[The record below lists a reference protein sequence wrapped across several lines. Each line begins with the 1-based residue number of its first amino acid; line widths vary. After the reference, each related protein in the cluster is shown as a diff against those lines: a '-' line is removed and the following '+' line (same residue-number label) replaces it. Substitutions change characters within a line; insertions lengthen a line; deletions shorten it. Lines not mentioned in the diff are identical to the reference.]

1 MPTILQLRR
10 GTTAQN
16 DNYAG
21 SVGEITVDST
31 LNTLRVHDGS
41 TTGGHSLVGNTA
53 TQTLTNKTLT
63 SPTLNSGVV
72 GTALTLNAQ
81 AELRYADSDSS
92 NYVAF
97 KSPATVASDVTWT
110 LPNADADV
118 SGYALVSDS
127 AGTLSW
133 APAGA
138 TISQDEST
146 NSGLQLYFAS
156 TTSGALTAVNYDSGL
171 TYNPSSGTLTTA
183 AVSATDLTGT
193 LQTASQT
200 NINGVGTITT
210 GTWSA
215 TDIAVLH
222 GGTGASDAGTARTN
236 LGLAIGTDVQAYN
249 ATLAAVA
256 GGTYSGDDSITT
268 VGTIGTG
275 VWAATDVAIA
285 HGGTGASDA
294 ATALTNLGAYPASNP
309 SGYVSSSGVTS
320 VSGTA
325 PVVSSGG
332 ATPAISMAAATASVN
347 GYMTSTYASKLDG
360 IAAGAT
366 NVTNNNQLTNGA
378 GYVTSSG
385 VTSIAAGSYLTGG
398 TVTSTGTFAVD
409 ATSANTANKVVAR
422 DGSGNFSAGVVTAT
436 ATAARYADL
445 AEKYTSDLEYSPGT
459 VVVFGGPYEVTES
472 TKSHDSAVAGVVST
486 DPAYLM
492 NSDLKEG
499 VAVAL
504 TGRVPCIV
512 KGPVKKGTVLVTS
525 DVPGAAQ
532 AIDPAKFSPGVVIG
546 KALEDLDTSE
556 LTLIEIAIGRF

>member
-1 MPTILQLRR
+1 MPTILQFRR

-16 DNYAG
+16 DNYTG
-21 SVGEITVDST
+21 SVGELTIDTD
-31 LNTLRVHDGS
+31 LDTLRIHDGINS
-41 TTGGHSLVGNTA
+41 GGHTMPSLVA

-146 NSGLQLYFAS
+146 NAGLQLYFAN
-156 TTSGALTAVNYDSGL
+156 TTSGALNAVKYDSGL

-183 AVSATDLTGT
+183 AVSATNLTGT
-193 LQTASQT
+193 LETASQT
-200 NINGVGTITT
+200 NITGVGTLTS
-210 GTWSA
+210 GT
-215 TDIAVLH
+215 
-222 GGTGASDAGTARTN
+222 
-236 LGLAIGTDVQAYN
+236 
-249 ATLAAVA
+249 
-256 GGTYSGDDSITT
+256 
-268 VGTIGTG
+268 
-275 VWAATDVAIA
+275 WAATDVAIA

-325 PVVSSGG
+325 PVASSGG

-512 KGPVKKGTVLVTS
+512 QGPVTKGTVLVTS
-525 DVPGAAQ
+525 DVPGTAR
-532 AIDPAKFSPGVVIG
+532 AIDNSKFVPGCVMG
-546 KALEDLDTSE
+546 KAMGDILDDSIAV
-556 LTLIEIAIGRF
+556 IEIAVGRF